1 MRTSQILIAVA
12 FVVSLAGVCGSSEA
26 VAADNF
32 GAISYSNTT
41 GAYGYSYDYPSR
53 GQAED
58 RSLNECS
65 KRGRG
70 CKVVLWFRNACGAL
84 ATGTNYGYGFAWA
97 ASRGEA
103 EQVALK
109 YCQKYTD
116 SCKVA
121 VWTCTTR

>member
-1 MRTSQILIAVA
+1 MERRLCRWY
-12 FVVSLAGVCGSSEA
+12 VCTRKKGG
-26 VAADNF
+26 DCI
-32 GAISYSNTT
+32 GPT
-41 GAYGYSYDYPSR
+41 
-53 GQAED
+53 
-58 RSLNECS
+58 
-65 KRGRG
+65 KRGKG

-97 ASRGEA
+97 ANRSEA

-116 SCKVA
+116 SCKIA

>member
-1 MRTSQILIAVA
+1 MRTASIGIAVLLA
-12 FVVSLAGVCGSSEA
+12 VCLAGVYGSSEA
-26 VAADNF
+26 SAADNF

-53 GQAED
+53 GQAEE
-58 RSLNECS
+58 RSLNECAA
-65 KRGRG
+65 RGTG

-97 ASRGEA
+97 TSRGEA
-103 EQVALK
+103 EQVALR
-109 YCQKYTD
+109 YCRKYTNN
-116 SCKVA
+116 CKIA